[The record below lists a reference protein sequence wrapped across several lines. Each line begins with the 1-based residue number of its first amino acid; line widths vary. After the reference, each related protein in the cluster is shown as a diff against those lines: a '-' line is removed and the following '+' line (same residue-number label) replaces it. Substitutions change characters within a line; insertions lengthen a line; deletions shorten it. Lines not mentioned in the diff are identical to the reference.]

1 MAGTTPETAAPGT
14 VRQKTLV
21 MLRHG
26 EADGYASI
34 DARLTR
40 RGRMQARGVYAEL
53 ARFGVAASIR
63 SAVCS
68 PLSRSLE
75 TLRLVFEGHAPLLA
89 SSHEASTVE
98 STPSAICVHVTPLA
112 RERLSSWGDVGRDPA
127 ALLRD
132 ASLALDAE
140 VFGPELAR
148 LPPQWWSGENMREG
162 RTEDAAAVASVDR
175 PRHPSVEPPPA
186 FATRVEELRA
196 FLASLPHDPI
206 LVVGHSV
213 LFAAFDRRLAGLS
226 HCGLRT
232 ISLYLE
238 DG

>member
-1 MAGTTPETAAPGT
+1 MAGAAPDTSSAGA

-21 MLRHG
+21 LLRHG

-53 ARFGVAASIR
+53 ERFGLAASIR

-75 TLRLVFEGHAPLLA
+75 TLRLVFEGHVPLLA
-89 SSHEASTVE
+89 SSREAPTAE
-98 STPSAICVHVTPLA
+98 SSPSGISVYVTPLA
-112 RERLSSWGDVGRDPA
+112 RERLSSWGDAGRDPA
-127 ALLRD
+127 ALLGD
-132 ASLALDAE
+132 ASLALDAGI
-140 VFGPELAR
+140 FGPELAR
-148 LPPQWWSGENMREG
+148 LPPKWWSE
-162 RTEDAAAVASVDR
+162 EDVTADAVAGVDQ

-186 FATRVEELRA
+186 FAARVADLRA

-213 LFAAFDRRLAGLS
+213 LFAALDRRLAGLG

-232 ISLYLE
+232 ISLCLE
-238 DG
+238 DR